1 MKDIMKT
8 VQTFEQYVIGSLNE
22 ATSNNFAF
30 EIATQAPKKFLVE
43 QLKSLFGDKK
53 DIIKDYVSPQG
64 LEAVLMLNLAIPE
77 IKKIKDAIEDV
88 LIFKIDLANR
98 KEV

>member
-1 MKDIMKT
+1 MKN
-8 VQTFEQYVIGSLNE
+8 FEDFLNE
-22 ATSNNFAF
+22 NQAINEAASNNFAF
-30 EIATQAPKKFLVE
+30 EIATPAPKKFLVE
-43 QLKSLFGDKK
+43 ELTSLFGEKK

-98 KEV
+98 KEI

>member
-1 MKDIMKT
+1 MKT

-22 ATSNNFAF
+22 AASNNFAF
-30 EIATQAPKKFLVE
+30 EIATPAPKKFLIE
-43 QLKSLFGDKK
+43 ELTSLFGDKK
-53 DIIKDYVSPQG
+53 DIIKDYISPQG

-77 IKKIKDAIEDV
+77 IKKIKDSIGDV

>member
-1 MKDIMKT
+1 MKT

-22 ATSNNFAF
+22 AANNNFAF
-30 EIATQAPKKFLVE
+30 EIATPAPKKFLVE
-43 QLKSLFGDKK
+43 ELTSLFGNKK

-64 LEAVLMLNLAIPE
+64 LEAVLMLNLSIAD
-77 IKKIKDAIEDV
+77 IKKIKDDIEDA

>member
-1 MKDIMKT
+1 MKT
-8 VQTFEQYVIGSLNE
+8 VQTFEQYVTGSLNE

-30 EIATQAPKKFLVE
+30 EIATPAPKKFLVE
-43 QLKSLFGDKK
+43 ELTSLFGDKK

>member
-1 MKDIMKT
+1 MKT
-8 VQTFEQYVIGSLNE
+8 VQTFEQYVTGSLNE
-22 ATSNNFAF
+22 AASNNFAF
-30 EIATQAPKKFLVE
+30 EIATPAPKKFLIE
-43 QLKSLFGDKK
+43 ELTSLFGDKK